1 MDLKAPGTC
10 SCGALRLRWRD
21 LGRGKPVALSV
32 PVPSW
37 RRERAQG
44 RRPKRF
50 GLSVKLVKDESLSLP
65 RASFSLTPTP
75 PEEESVRN
83 QNLSLLPL
91 PKPLSSTDVSVS
103 GHKPNIR
110 VAYQGCPG
118 AFGEAAARKVYP
130 DCQAVPCEQFEVAFQ
145 AVQLW
150 LADKAVLPIENS
162 SFGSY
167 HRTHDLLLSHNLHI
181 VGEVQLAVDHCLM
194 ALPGVKKKE
203 LKRVLSHPQA
213 LGQCE
218 IALSKLGVIRES
230 FDDTAGAAR
239 LIASKG
245 LGDVGAIASAQAAEI
260 YGLHILE
267 DKIQDISFNITRFLI
282 LAREPIIPRIGC
294 PFKTSIVFTL
304 EDGSG
309 VLYKALAVFALRNI
323 NLTKIESRPQRKRPL
338 RFVDDTDH
346 GTAKYFDYLFYIDFE
361 ASMAEP
367 GAQNALSNL
376 QVRKKEPTS
385 LSYFSSYTFEK
396 SQ

>member
-10 SCGALRLRWRD
+10 SCGALHLRWRD
-21 LGRGKPVALSV
+21 LGRGTPVALSV
-32 PVPSW
+32 PVRAW

-50 GLSVKLVKDESLSLP
+50 ELSVKLVKDESLLLP
-65 RASFSLTPTP
+65 RASFSLAPPTP

-83 QNLSLLPL
+83 HNLSLLPL
-91 PKPLSSTDVSVS
+91 PKPLSSTDLSVS

-118 AFGEAAARKVYP
+118 AFSEAAARKVHP
-130 DCQAVPCEQFEVAFQ
+130 DCQAVPCEQFEVAFK

-150 LADKAVLPIENS
+150 LADKAILPIENS

-167 HRTHDLLLSHNLHI
+167 HRTYDLLLSHSLHI

-203 LKRVLSHPQA
+203 LKRVLSHPQT

-218 IALSKLGVIRES
+218 IALSKLGIIRES

-267 DKIQDISFNITRFLI
+267 DKIQ
-282 LAREPIIPRIGC
+282 
-294 PFKTSIVFTL
+294 
-304 EDGSG
+304 
-309 VLYKALAVFALRNI
+309 
-323 NLTKIESRPQRKRPL
+323 IESRPQRKCPL
-338 RFVDDTDH
+338 RVDDDTDH

-367 GAQNALSNL
+367 RAQNALSNL
-376 QVRKKEPTS
+376 QELV
-385 LSYFSSYTFEK
+385 TFLRVLG
-396 SQ
+396 SFPMDMTL